1 MMLRPLLAAV
11 LLLAL
16 RPPVL
21 AEDTYVVICQTKPP
35 TAGITATLTSPGGVV
50 KTASGRVQMPKHS
63 NDKKIPT
70 QRAEQVAAKE
80 QAKQIDLDA
89 LRSVADL
96 RAAMGIVL
104 EALGLREAI
113 EPVKE

>member
-1 MMLRPLLAAV
+1 
-11 LLLAL
+11 
-16 RPPVL
+16 
-21 AEDTYVVICQTKPP
+21 
-35 TAGITATLTSPGGVV
+35 
-50 KTASGRVQMPKHS
+50 MPKHS